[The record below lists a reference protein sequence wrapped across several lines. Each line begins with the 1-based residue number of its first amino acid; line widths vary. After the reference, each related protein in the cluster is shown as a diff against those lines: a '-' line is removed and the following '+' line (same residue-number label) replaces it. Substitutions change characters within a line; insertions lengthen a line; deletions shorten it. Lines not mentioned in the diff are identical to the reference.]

1 MKRFLAIAAV
11 ALVGVLPAV
20 SQSLDDLNIQLH
32 GYATQG
38 FLYTT
43 HNNAFY
49 AESSNG
55 SPAWIEAVLN
65 VSAVPTPKLRVA
77 VQARYA
83 LLGTSGNAL
92 TLDWAAADYK
102 VNDRFGVRF
111 GKVKTPWGLFNETQ
125 DIDSS
130 YMWSLL
136 PQSIYDI
143 TTRNADLSHIGGVA
157 YGTLRLDPKIGKL
170 EYRGW
175 GGEALI
181 PTDDGQFADLAAS
194 GNAPLNPFTY
204 VIYGG
209 ALHWFAPVPGL
220 MIGGSDTLANRASV
234 ALVGGTET
242 IAPWNN
248 ESLFAKYEKDKLM
261 IAYEWNRQ
269 ASPGTLDLTGL
280 PVTSANSDP
289 RAWYAMATYKM
300 SGKLSLGPYDSQA
313 FDHQESLGPDRYT
326 KDWTVSGRY
335 DVNEFIYIKAE
346 QHFIDGTSLSFESS
360 NNTALLPNTR
370 LTALKVGVSF

>member
-49 AESSNG
+49 AESSDG

-143 TTRNADLSHIGGVA
+143 TTRNADLSHVGGVA
-157 YGTLRLDPKIGKL
+157 YGTLRLDPKIGKF

-181 PTDDGQFADLAAS
+181 PTDDGQFADLVAS
-194 GNAPLNPFTY
+194 GNSPLHPFTY

-234 ALVGGTET
+234 ALAGGTET

-248 ESLFAKYEKDKLM
+248 ESLFAKYEKNKLM

-280 PVTSANSDP
+280 PVASANSDP

-300 SGKLSLGPYDSQA
+300 TGKLSLGAYDSQA
-313 FDHQESLGPDRYT
+313 SDHQEPLGPDRYS
-326 KDWTVSGRY
+326 KDWTFSGRY
-335 DVNEFIYIKAE
+335 DLNEFIYIKAE
-346 QHFIDGTSLSFESS
+346 QHFIDGTSLGFESA
-360 NNTALLPNTR
+360 NNTVLFPNTR

>member
-136 PQSIYDI
+136 PRAS
-143 TTRNADLSHIGGVA
+143 TTSQLVTPIFLTS
-157 YGTLRLDPKIGKL
+157 
-170 EYRGW
+170 
-175 GGEALI
+175 
-181 PTDDGQFADLAAS
+181 AAS
-194 GNAPLNPFTY
+194 PTELS
-204 VIYGG
+204 
-209 ALHWFAPVPGL
+209 
-220 MIGGSDTLANRASV
+220 GSIR
-234 ALVGGTET
+234 
-242 IAPWNN
+242 
-248 ESLFAKYEKDKLM
+248 K
-261 IAYEWNRQ
+261 
-269 ASPGTLDLTGL
+269 
-280 PVTSANSDP
+280 SANSNTGDGVEKRSFRPMTVNSPTWP
-289 RAWYAMATYKM
+289 RPAT
-300 SGKLSLGPYDSQA
+300 
-313 FDHQESLGPDRYT
+313 
-326 KDWTVSGRY
+326 
-335 DVNEFIYIKAE
+335 
-346 QHFIDGTSLSFESS
+346 
-360 NNTALLPNTR
+360 LL
-370 LTALKVGVSF
+370 